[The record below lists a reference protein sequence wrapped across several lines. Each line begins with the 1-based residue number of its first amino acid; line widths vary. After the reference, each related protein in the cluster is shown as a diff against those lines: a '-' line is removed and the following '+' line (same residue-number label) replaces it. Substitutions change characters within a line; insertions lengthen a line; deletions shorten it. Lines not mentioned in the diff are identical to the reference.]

1 MIISNEKYNKP
12 IIINTNQPTLIILN
26 DLNELYHFQKELV
39 GQINGE
45 EGRFM
50 IFDGEKPL
58 KIESQVEYIYNILML
73 TLNNRKAINYLYK
86 QITTEVG
93 KIDSLLR
100 YEELKKS
107 IIEFLSLL
115 KKETLMDFSF
125 NEDLDLTDILKV
137 FDVKFSEHE
146 DTPIQLLIRYIDLIL
161 TLTKTKVFFISFAL
175 YLFNETEINE
185 LIQYAIQH
193 DIYLIF
199 VEKELPKNTLES
211 NIVTIVDSY
220 VL

>member
-12 IIINTNQPTLIILN
+12 VVINTNQPTLIILN
-26 DLNELYHFQKELV
+26 DLNELYHFQKEMV

-45 EGRFM
+45 DGGFI

-93 KIDSLLR
+93 KTDSLLR
-100 YEELKKS
+100 YEELKES

-161 TLTKTKVFFISFAL
+161 TLTKIKVFFISFAL

-199 VEKELPKNTLES
+199 VEKELPKSTLES

>member
-26 DLNELYHFQKELV
+26 DLNELYHFQKEMV

-45 EGRFM
+45 DGGFM

-58 KIESQVEYIYNILML
+58 KIESQVEYTYNILML

-93 KIDSLLR
+93 KTDSLLR

-175 YLFNETEINE
+175 YLFNETEVNE
-185 LIQYAIQH
+185 LIQYAAQH

-199 VEKELPKNTLES
+199 VEKEVPKNTFDS
-211 NIVTIVDSY
+211 NVITIVDSY
-220 VL
+220 IL

>member
-12 IIINTNQPTLIILN
+12 VVINTNQPTLIILN
-26 DLNELYHFQKELV
+26 DLNELYHFQKEMV

-45 EGRFM
+45 DGEFM

-93 KIDSLLR
+93 KTDSLLR

-175 YLFNETEINE
+175 YLFNETEVNE
-185 LIQYAIQH
+185 LIQYAAQH